1 VISLN
6 DAASKWMT
14 ASYPPGEILFVRSL
28 SLIAVILLS
37 ALPTR
42 NFRALWP
49 VNVKAHLPRAGFYL
63 GSSILFLMSLKLLAL
78 PVAVAISLASP
89 LIVTAFAGAM
99 LEETVD
105 WRHWTAVVAG
115 LVGVLLVTNPFDSEW
130 GWGVVVAI
138 AASLCIALKDIA
150 TRKLTSIESTSS
162 IMLFSVLL
170 LAAAGLCTAPFGW
183 TWPTNTHMVMFVFI
197 GLTFGL
203 AQLLTIQAY
212 KTAEAAIVAPMQ
224 YSMLVW
230 SMLLGFAFWGDVP
243 TVYSLLGSAA
253 IVGSSAYILLTSGMP
268 RAQQRSETKIRPQRR
283 TLPP

>member
-1 VISLN
+1 
-6 DAASKWMT
+6 
-14 ASYPPGEILFVRSL
+14 
-28 SLIAVILLS
+28 
-37 ALPTR
+37 
-42 NFRALWP
+42 
-49 VNVKAHLPRAGFYL
+49 
-63 GSSILFLMSLKLLAL
+63 
-78 PVAVAISLASP
+78 
-89 LIVTAFAGAM
+89 
-99 LEETVD
+99 
-105 WRHWTAVVAG
+105 
-115 LVGVLLVTNPFDSEW
+115 VLLVTNPFDSEW
-130 GWGVVVAI
+130 GWGVVVAV

-212 KTAEAAIVAPMQ
+212 KTAEAAIVA
-224 YSMLVW
+224 